1 MRNSYVHGKE
11 MGSGA
16 AGQASVNEV
25 GGGSVMTGL
34 VNGWKVVGMEIGKMN
49 GVGWKSG

>member
-1 MRNSYVHGKE
+1 

-16 AGQASVNEV
+16 AGYASVNEV

-49 GVGWKSG
+49 GVGWESG